1 VEKRSNHDKANDLA
15 VELKSD
21 ALSNVRIAVCMG
33 GGIAAIEV
41 PKVVREL
48 RRLGAD
54 VRVFATESALKFV
67 GKDALEWASTK
78 PVVVQ
83 SGGLAE
89 HVAQEDTLL
98 VFPATTDLIGKAANG
113 ICPDACSTYIQSA
126 LGREMTTAFL
136 PTMHDSLRNSP
147 AFKDNMRRL
156 SQFRGVSFIEPRIEE
171 GKWKSP
177 SPETIALEVA
187 FRHNQAQWLQNGGSR
202 PKALVTLGG
211 TATKIDLARTITNLS
226 TGTLGA
232 ILVRKLLEQGIQ
244 VTALCGH
251 HTATL
256 SACSELR
263 AIDCREFS
271 SMEKHINELG
281 QSESFSA
288 FFHIAAVS
296 DYGTEKTVDKKISST
311 ANELELKLTRLPKLI
326 ASPSLAKIP
335 FRSACKFTSTDGPE
349 DLKKAQKL
357 LKENKL
363 DAVIW
368 NWGEAAFGSTDNKQK
383 SIMLRKDGSQQQLQ
397 DKDHIASSLV
407 EELISNLRKA
417 NLQNEGN

>member
-126 LGREMTTAFL
+126 LGREMTTVFL

>member
-1 VEKRSNHDKANDLA
+1 MEKRSNHDKANDLA

-126 LGREMTTAFL
+126 LGREMTTVFL

>member
-1 VEKRSNHDKANDLA
+1 MENPSDHETANDLSVA
-15 VELKSD
+15 SKSD
-21 ALSNVRIAVCMG
+21 ALSKVRIAVCMG

-54 VRVFATESALKFV
+54 VRIFATESALKFV

-126 LGREMTTAFL
+126 LGHEMTTLFL

-156 SQFRGVSFIEPRIEE
+156 SQFKGVTFIEPRIEE

-187 FRHNQAQWLQNGGSR
+187 FRHNQVRWMQSSGCK

-226 TGTLGA
+226 TGTLGS
-232 ILVRKLLEQGIQ
+232 ILVRKLLEQGIH

-256 SACSELR
+256 SSCSELR
-263 AIDCREFS
+263 TIDCAEFS
-271 SMEKHINELG
+271 LMERHINELG

-288 FFHIAAVS
+288 FFHVAAVS
-296 DYGTEKTVDKKISST
+296 DYGTQKPEDKKISSSEK
-311 ANELELKLTRLPKLI
+311 ELELKLTRLPKLI
-326 ASPSLAKIP
+326 ATPSLAKIP

-368 NWGEAAFGSTDNKQK
+368 NWGEAAFGSTENKQK
-383 SIMLRKDGSQQQLQ
+383 SILLRKDGSQQQLQ
-397 DKDHIASSLV
+397 DKIHIATSLV
-407 EELISNLRKA
+407 EEFIGQLRKA
-417 NLQNEGN
+417 RLQNEGN

>member
-1 VEKRSNHDKANDLA
+1 MEIRSDHDTANDLA
-15 VELKSD
+15 VASKSD
-21 ALSNVRIAVCMG
+21 ALSNVRIAVCVG

-54 VRVFATESALKFV
+54 LQVFATESALKFV

-78 PVVVQ
+78 PVVLQ

-98 VFPATTDLIGKAANG
+98 VFPATTDLVGKAANG

-126 LGREMTTAFL
+126 LGREMNVLFL

-156 SQFRGVSFIEPRIEE
+156 SQFKGVSFIEPRIEE

-187 FRHNQAQWLQNGGSR
+187 FRHNQAKWLKRSDNKPS
-202 PKALVTLGG
+202 ALVTLGG

-263 AIDCREFS
+263 AIDCTEFS
-271 SMEKHINELG
+271 LMEKYINELG
-281 QSESFSA
+281 QSENFSGL
-288 FFHIAAVS
+288 FHVAAVS
-296 DYGTEKTVDKKISST
+296 DYGTDKAADKKISSSET
-311 ANELELKLTRLPKLI
+311 ELELKLTRLPKLI
-326 ASPSLAKIP
+326 AAPALSKIP
-335 FRSACKFTSTDGPE
+335 FRSACKFTSSDSPE

-357 LKENKL
+357 LKENRL

-368 NWGEAAFGSTDNKQK
+368 NWSEAAFGSTDNKQK
-383 SIMLRKDGSQQQLQ
+383 SILLRRDGSQQLLK
-397 DKDHIASSLV
+397 DKDHIAASLV
-407 EELISNLRKA
+407 EEFVNNFRKA
-417 NLQNEGN
+417 NLQNERN

>member
-1 VEKRSNHDKANDLA
+1 VENRSNHDKANDLA